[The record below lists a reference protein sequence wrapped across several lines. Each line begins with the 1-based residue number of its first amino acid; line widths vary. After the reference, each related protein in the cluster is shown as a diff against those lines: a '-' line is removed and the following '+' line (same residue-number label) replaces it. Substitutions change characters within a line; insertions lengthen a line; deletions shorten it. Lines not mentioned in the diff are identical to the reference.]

1 MEMREVSLT
10 DLSPINTI
18 YLNMLWLI
26 LLTLHKKVEIV
37 LTMSSASQERRTTR
51 VVTQKAPIAQR
62 PVCDTYQSWVVGLF
76 FKL

>member
-1 MEMREVSLT
+1 MREVSLT

-37 LTMSSASQERRTTR
+37 LTMSSASQERTTQ
-51 VVTQKAPIAQR
+51 VVRQKAPIAQC